1 MENWINLIVCCVLCH
16 SFFLDNDI
24 DNCSSSVFIKYND
37 VSFFVFKFY
46 EPVSPTNVKTN
57 VRV

>member
-1 MENWINLIVCCVLCH
+1 MENWINLIVCCVLCY

-37 VSFFVFKFY
+37 VSFFCIQIL
-46 EPVSPTNVKTN
+46 
-57 VRV
+57 

>member
-1 MENWINLIVCCVLCH
+1 MENWINLIVCCVLCY

-37 VSFFVFKFY
+37 VPFFVFKFY
-46 EPVSPTNVKTN
+46 EPISPANAKTN